1 MRRFNDE
8 PVGVE
13 AAGLVTGQRQ
23 MDYGDPLVN
32 YERFSLMLT
41 AIFRTPVS
49 RREAMHVLI
58 ALKMCRD
65 LEHPLRDN
73 EVDIC
78 GYAHLLQFDREQ
90 LEGEQVLDE
99 DDEPEEKE
107 EGWARVTTMGNAP
120 LHRGSS

>member
-1 MRRFNDE
+1 MRDFHE
-8 PVGVE
+8 VPVGRE
-13 AAGLVTGQRQ
+13 AAELVTGKRQ
-23 MDYGDPLVN
+23 AAYGDPLVN
-32 YERFSLMLT
+32 YERFALMLT

-49 RREAMHVLI
+49 RREAMHVMI

-78 GYAHLLQFDREQ
+78 GYAHLLQFDRED
-90 LEGEQVLDE
+90 L

-107 EGWARVTTMGNAP
+107 DPVEFRHHKPMPTTDPYTFPKDM
-120 LHRGSS
+120 R